1 MLFKFFLSNAF
12 RLLMMRFLNY
22 LIGDLTICSTI
33 SCPIFIWNAVLKW
46 MMCVVW
52 LCLLSN
58 CFSFILI
65 EIMCFSGWLCYEQ
78 MRRFV
83 FLSYF
88 VSSLCVCV
96 CVSLVHLYF
105 TNLSYKL
112 VPSDYT
118 LKHICRQHSG
128 LLIILGFPLFVGV
141 QNYL

>member
-1 MLFKFFLSNAF
+1 MPSDYWWCIFFRF
-12 RLLMMRFLNY
+12 RNY

-46 MMCVVW
+46 MMCLVW

-65 EIMCFSGWLCYEQ
+65 EIMRFSGWLCYEQ
-78 MRRFV
+78 MQRFF

-96 CVSLVHLYF
+96 CASLVHLYF
-105 TNLSYKL
+105 TNLSYNQAIIHLNIYTGNTL
-112 VPSDYT
+112 VSSLYWVF
-118 LKHICRQHSG
+118 HFF
-128 LLIILGFPLFVGV
+128 LGTKLFVESC
-141 QNYL
+141 NMY